1 MTNWSLET
9 RDTLQSAISHEAR
22 ARRSA
27 QRQQTAAGTD
37 YLVTLGRKAVVV
49 DGIEFRIL
57 RFLASQPYRA
67 FTPDRIVAAVTTP
80 QEPVTSETLRAYI
93 LSLRDKLGMFSDYVQ
108 SVPYVGYRFRQ

>member
-1 MTNWSLET
+1 MMNWSLEA
-9 RDTLQSAISHEAR
+9 RDSLQNATLSAAR
-22 ARRSA
+22 ERRTA
-27 QRQQTAAGTD
+27 QRQQIAPGTD

-57 RFLASQPYRA
+57 RFLASKPYQA

-80 QEPVTSETLRAYI
+80 QQPVTSETLRSYI